1 MKTFL
6 KILVFILLIIT
17 FNSCTIQEEFV
28 YGHYYP
34 TYHYVRY
41 EGMSPYHHRTVVR
54 IKPNQPKHYYKTP
67 QKPQSRPQ
75 KPQSRPQRPPH
86 QNGRKPSNNRR

>member
-17 FNSCTIQEEFV
+17 FSSCTIQEEFV

-34 TYHYVRY
+34 TTHYVVY
-41 EGMSPYHHRTVVR
+41 EGMSPYHHRHT
-54 IKPNQPKHYYKTP
+54 IKKKQPKPKKHHKNPY
-67 QKPQSRPQ
+67 
-75 KPQSRPQRPPH
+75 
-86 QNGRKPSNNRR
+86 QNRRKPSNNKNHRR

>member
-1 MKTFL
+1 MKFL
-6 KILVFILLIIT
+6 LKMLLLLSIGIVLT
-17 FNSCTIQEEFV
+17 SCSVQEEIV

-34 TYHYVRY
+34 TTHYIIY
-41 EGMSPYHHRTVVR
+41 EGVPPYHHRTVVR